1 MTGNPDIIQLRQ
13 LLLGKDY
20 DDLLRIKSQFEN
32 SEQYSAHVADVI
44 AEALTLRAEKDDA
57 LTQALNPVIEQSLHN
72 TIHNDPKRL
81 ADLLYPIM
89 GPAIRK
95 SINQALSETLDH
107 FNKVL
112 EQSLSLQALR
122 WRFDA
127 WRTGQSYAQ
136 LVMMKSLVYQVEQ
149 VFLIHRES
157 GLLIDH
163 LVSESAIS
171 KDPDMVS
178 GMLTA
183 IQDFVKDS
191 FDVDH
196 DEQLSNLKLGELTVL
211 IEHAPHAVLA
221 LVVRGIVPSELQSQ
235 LHETIENVHRQY
247 GRACRDFDGDTSHFA
262 GISTLLKP
270 CLMSQRQT
278 QNTGNDTDN
287 DADDTDTDSSATKA
301 KRKPW
306 LLYGIVLSISAL
318 TAYWFWHNH
327 QTEQAEQ
334 RALEAAQQ
342 QEQQLLRSAQQRL
355 DAEPGIALIATEQ
368 TEAGYHL
375 KGLVDLH
382 ARRPDA
388 IIEQATREKLGLS
401 FDFEP
406 YISMDEGVLLDR
418 VNATLQKPDAPDEV
432 TFSLQER
439 TLHVSGKS
447 TEQWYQYLQ
456 QTWSLIPGLTGIQT
470 DQLLRYDPAHAQ
482 REQLAQ
488 QQRAAQ
494 QRQQQALQNTVQQ
507 LEAQRYLF
515 TKGET
520 RIDTTHRHF
529 RQSVSTIQT
538 LLQQARAQQQS
549 VQVTL
554 FGHADGSGNAESNRK
569 IAQQRAQA
577 LYDAFIKHGIPAAVL
592 LAHGSHDE
600 GIPITTRQNIRGVSF
615 RVQHF

>member
-32 SEQYSAHVADVI
+32 SEKYSAHVADVI
-44 AEALTLRAEKDDA
+44 AEALTLRAGKDDA
-57 LTQALNPVIEQSLHN
+57 LTQALNPVIEQSLNN
-72 TIHNDPKRL
+72 TIQNDPKRL

-95 SINQALSETLDH
+95 SINRSLSETLDH

-127 WRTGQSYAQ
+127 WRTGQNYAQ

-149 VFLIHRES
+149 VFLIHAES
-157 GLLIDH
+157 GLLIEH
-163 LVSESAIS
+163 LVSETAIS

-196 DEQLSNLKLGELTVL
+196 DEQLNHLKLGELTVL
-211 IEHAPHAVLA
+211 IEHGPHAVLA
-221 LVVRGIVPSELQSQ
+221 LVVRGIVPAELQNQ
-235 LHETIENVHRQY
+235 LHETIEAVHSQY
-247 GRACRDFDGDTSHFA
+247 GRTCRDFEGDTSQFD
-262 GISTLLKP
+262 GVDVLLKP
-270 CLMSQRQT
+270 CLMSQQQT
-278 QNTGNDTDN
+278 ETDN
-287 DADDTDTDSSATKA
+287 APKA

-306 LLYGIVLSISAL
+306 LLYGILLGVSAL
-318 TAYWFWHNH
+318 TAYWFWHSH

-334 RALEAAQQ
+334 RALETAQQ
-342 QEQQLLRSAQQRL
+342 QEQQLLRNAQQRL

-382 ARRPDA
+382 ARRPDTL
-388 IIEQATREKLGLS
+388 IEQATREKLGLS

-406 YISMDEGVLLDR
+406 YISMDEGVLLER
-418 VNATLQKPDAPDEV
+418 VNATLQKPDVPDSV

-439 TLHVSGKS
+439 TLHVTGKS
-447 TEQWYQYLQ
+447 TEQWHQYLQ
-456 QTWSLIPGLTGIQT
+456 QTWSLIPGLTGIHT
-470 DQLLRYDPAHAQ
+470 EQLERYDPALLQ
-482 REQLAQ
+482 REQAAI
-488 QQRAAQ
+488 QQREAQ
-494 QRQQQALQNTVQQ
+494 QRQQDALQQAIQQ
-507 LEAQRYLF
+507 LENQHYLF
-515 TKGET
+515 KKGQT
-520 RIDTTHRHF
+520 TIDTTQANFKKSLTNIR
-529 RQSVSTIQT
+529 S
-538 LLQQARAQQQS
+538 LLKKAHASQQQ
-549 VQVTL
+549 VQITL
-554 FGHADGSGNAESNRK
+554 FGHADSSGNVASNRT
-569 IAQQRAQA
+569 IARQRAQA
-577 LYDAFIKHGIPAAVL
+577 LYDAFIKNGIPAAVL
-592 LAHGSHDE
+592 LAYGSHDE
-600 GIPITTRQNIRGVSF
+600 GIPATIRQNTRSVSY
-615 RVQHF
+615 RVQLF